1 MNEKVLVARQLP
13 EKFINQIKEY
23 AEVDVWNSEL
33 EPMPRESFLERSQD
47 ATIVITTLS
56 EQIDEEFFNNATHI
70 KGVVNLAVGF
80 DNIDV
85 KLAEEKS
92 VVVTNTPE
100 VLTETTAELGFTL
113 MLTAAKRI
121 VEAVQYVHNGEW
133 KSWGPYLLAG
143 KDVHGSTV
151 GIYGMGSIGEAF
163 ARRLKGFN
171 CKVLYHNRSR
181 KEEAEQQLNV
191 EYRTMDELLNESDF
205 VVCTAPLTPET
216 KGIFNRETFKKMKNS
231 AILINIGRGG
241 HIVESD
247 LIEAIEQQE
256 ILGAALDVVEN
267 EPISDD
273 HPFLKMDQVIVV
285 PHIGSSSVATRDK
298 MVQLCVDNAKQIMS
312 NQDPIT
318 PVKLK

>member
-1 MNEKVLVARQLP
+1 MTEKVLVARQLP
-13 EKFINQIKEY
+13 DKFIQQIEQFS
-23 AEVDVWNSEL
+23 EVDVWNSEL
-33 EPMPRESFLERSQD
+33 EPMPREEFLKRSKD

-56 EQIDEEFFNNATHI
+56 EKIDETFFESAPKI

-80 DNIDV
+80 DNIDIE
-85 KLAEEKS
+85 LAHNKG

-113 MLTAAKRI
+113 MLTAARRI
-121 VEAVQYVHNGEW
+121 VEAVEYVENGEW

-151 GIYGMGSIGEAF
+151 GIYGMGAIGEAF

-171 CKVLYHNRSR
+171 CKVLYHNRSK
-181 KEEAEQQLNV
+181 KEDAEKQLNV
-191 EYRTMDELLNESDF
+191 EYRTMDQLLEESDF

-216 KGIFNRETFKKMKNS
+216 KGIFNKETFKKMKDS

-247 LIEAIEQQE
+247 LIEAIEQKE

-267 EPISDD
+267 EPISMD

-285 PHIGSSSVATRDK
+285 PHIGSSSINTRDN
-298 MVQLCVDNAKQIMS
+298 MVQLCVDNAKHIIEG
-312 NQDPIT
+312 NAPVT
-318 PVKLK
+318 PVKK

>member
-1 MNEKVLVARQLP
+1 MEKL
-13 EKFINQIKEY
+13 
-23 AEVDVWNSEL
+23 
-33 EPMPRESFLERSQD
+33 
-47 ATIVITTLS
+47 
-56 EQIDEEFFNNATHI
+56 
-70 KGVVNLAVGF
+70 
-80 DNIDV
+80 
-85 KLAEEKS
+85 
-92 VVVTNTPE
+92 
-100 VLTETTAELGFTL
+100 
-113 MLTAAKRI
+113 
-121 VEAVQYVHNGEW
+121 
-133 KSWGPYLLAG
+133 GPYLLAG

-191 EYRTMDELLNESDF
+191 EYRTLDELLNESDF

-256 ILGAALDVVEN
+256 ILGAALDVVES

-285 PHIGSSSVATRDK
+285 PHIGSSSIATRDK

>member
-13 EKFINQIKEY
+13 EKFINQIKAF
-23 AEVDVWNSEL
+23 AEVDVWESEL
-33 EPMPRESFLERSQD
+33 EPMPREVFLERAQD

-56 EQIDEEFFNNATHI
+56 EQIDDTFFNNAPHV

-85 KLAEEKS
+85 KLAEEKG
-92 VVVTNTPE
+92 VIVTNTPD

-113 MLTAAKRI
+113 MLTAARRI

-133 KSWGPYLLAG
+133 QSWGPYLLAG
-143 KDVHGSTV
+143 KDVYGSTV

-163 ARRLKGFN
+163 ARRLEGFN

-181 KEEAEQQLNV
+181 KEEAEQRLNV

-205 VVCTAPLTPET
+205 VVCTAPLTDET
-216 KGIFNRETFKKMKNS
+216 KGIFNQETFKKMKDS

-241 HIVESD
+241 HIIESD
-247 LIEAIEQQE
+247 LIEAIEQKE

-267 EPISDD
+267 EPISED
-273 HPFLKMDQVIVV
+273 HPFLEMDQVIVV
-285 PHIGSSSVATRDK
+285 PHIGSSSIATRDK